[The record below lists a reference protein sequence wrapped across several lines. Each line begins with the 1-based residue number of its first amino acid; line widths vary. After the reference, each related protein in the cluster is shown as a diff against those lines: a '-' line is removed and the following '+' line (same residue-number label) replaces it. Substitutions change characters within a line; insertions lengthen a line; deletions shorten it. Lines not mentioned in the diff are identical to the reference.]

1 MGGSQTSKDQTMI
14 ARIIAQHIVA
24 QKTKEK
30 AKKDQTPKKV
40 AIKPKNKK
48 KPVFVPVFDTD
59 FKKGF

>member
-1 MGGSQTSKDQTMI
+1 MI
-14 ARIIAQHIVA
+14 GRIVAQHIVA

-30 AKKDQTPKKV
+30 VKKDQTPKKV

>member
-1 MGGSQTSKDQTMI
+1 MI
-14 ARIIAQHIVA
+14 GRIVAQHIVA

-30 AKKDQTPKKV
+30 AKKDQTPKRPAV
-40 AIKPKNKK
+40 KPKSKK